1 MKLNHR
7 YLCNYQIVNELCLL
21 FLKDNHLLSQANNLI
36 IFEVTSKNNLANLA
50 CNLLFLVKIANNKEK
65 FLTFLKNSKY
75 AQYFQK
81 VEIINNFLNF
91 YCQQKY
97 LVEIISKI

>member
-1 MKLNHR
+1 MKLNHS
-7 YLCNYQIVNELCLL
+7 YSCNYQIVNELCLL
-21 FLKDNHLLSQANNLI
+21 FLKDNHLLSQADNLI

-65 FLTFLKNSKY
+65 FLTFLKKSKY
-75 AQYFQK
+75 AQYFKK

-91 YCQQKY
+91 YCQPNY
-97 LVEIISKI
+97 LNKIITEI